1 MTTPEKTTYI
11 SAAPGGHWHDW
22 FSAKDR
28 SIVDTFVVLKYDDW
42 LTWYDAA
49 RGAQSA
55 EEQKAA
61 RELLPSP
68 VSRHTTYA
76 EANAERD
83 RRNSEPPVRELI
95 ITARIRVPVTELKE
109 AGATTEDLLEGI
121 QARLHPV
128 VSCHP
133 DEVHSSSVEVRL
145 EAVT

>member
-1 MTTPEKTTYI
+1 MTNEAKTTYI

-28 SIVDTFVVLKYDDW
+28 SIVDAFVVLKYDDW

-55 EEQKAA
+55 VEQKAA
-61 RELLPSP
+61 RELLPDP
-68 VSRHTTYA
+68 VSRHATYA

-83 RRNSEPPVRELI
+83 RRNSEPQVRELI
-95 ITARIRVPVTELKE
+95 ITARIRVPVSELKE
-109 AGATTEDLLEGI
+109 AGATTDDLLEGI
-121 QARLHPV
+121 KYRLHPV

-133 DEVHSSSVEVRL
+133 DEMVSSDVTVTL